1 MKNVYRPLVDFP
13 VSDVACEILHTR
25 NRKPNICLQSM
36 QCADDNTANLQYLQ
50 HAKVACEICKLF
62 TINFPVKPHVKHR
75 WNECEVAGRILRSF
89 TESIQVKFCEEAR
102 EILKPFTEHLHVKF
116 RWNLKGSSMWNLIAN
131 ESELRYEM
139 KVEMCVK
146 WLTSL
151 CTLFTCFTM
160 QNFTHM
166 HTPVSD
172 DCNPKENW
180 SD

>member
-75 WNECEVAGRILRSF
+75 
-89 TESIQVKFCEEAR
+89 
-102 EILKPFTEHLHVKF
+102 
-116 RWNLKGSSMWNLIAN
+116 
-131 ESELRYEM
+131 
-139 KVEMCVK
+139 
-146 WLTSL
+146 
-151 CTLFTCFTM
+151 
-160 QNFTHM
+160 
-166 HTPVSD
+166 
-172 DCNPKENW
+172 
-180 SD
+180 